1 MRDMRKMILAILAF
15 ALVGCVP
22 SKRVYRVEFKDGSYE
37 YYELDYRPK
46 DGAKSIEYDGQTILG
61 VEKIEQYK

>member
-1 MRDMRKMILAILAF
+1 MKKLILAILAF

-22 SKRVYRVEFKDGSYE
+22 SKRVYRVEFGDGSYE

-46 DGAKSIEYDGQTILG
+46 TTDRSIQYEGQTILG